1 MSRYT
6 WHDIGLFNTIGMAR
20 EVNEDTWM
28 IEKGIVHLRVT
39 ARDDGTYEVF
49 ATDESYFIQVCA
61 CCIML
66 EDALN
71 KALSRYL
78 RQGYMIQ
85 SAVADVEAMGAA
97 LYRYTTEVR

>member
-28 IEKGIVHLRVT
+28 IEKGNVHLRVT

-49 ATDESYFIQVCA
+49 ATDESYIIQVMA

-71 KALSRYL
+71 KALFRYQQQASTVKNAL
-78 RQGYMIQ
+78 NDIYN
-85 SAVADVEAMGAA
+85 MGDA
-97 LYRYTTEVR
+97 LYAYTHR